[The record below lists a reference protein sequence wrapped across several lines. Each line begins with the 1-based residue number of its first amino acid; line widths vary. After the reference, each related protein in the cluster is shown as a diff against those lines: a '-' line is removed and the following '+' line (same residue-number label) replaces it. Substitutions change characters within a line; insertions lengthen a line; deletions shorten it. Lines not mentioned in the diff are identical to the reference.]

1 MSLINRLK
9 LAKML
14 MQFAEIETDKGKLT
28 YEGELVEGTEVFIEI
43 EGELTPAPDGDYEVS
58 DENGEGKI
66 YQVKDG
72 KVETIIEVEVEK
84 DPEGEGEGKGE
95 GDPQENFDE
104 KDDRITEL
112 EAKITEMEA
121 IIAER
126 DARIAELEAQLAEK
140 EEQLQMSVA
149 KPAHKEVKDIVITN
163 KENKALRFFK

>member
-1 MSLINRLK
+1 MFKKNFMLR

-28 YEGELVEGTEVFIEI
+28 YEGELVEGTEVFMEVD
-43 EGELTPAPDGDYEVS
+43 GELVPAEDGEYQVED
-58 DENGEGKI
+58 KI
-66 YQVKDG
+66 YVVEGG
-72 KVETIIEVEVEK
+72 KVAQIKEVEVE
-84 DPEGEGEGKGE
+84 DPEGAGE

-104 KDDRITEL
+104 KDDRIAEL
-112 EAKITEMEA
+112 EAKVTELEA

-149 KPAHKEVKDIVITN
+149 KPAYKEVKDIIITN
-163 KENKALRFFK
+163 KENKALKYFQK